1 MSVVFINCTG
11 ETFTPT
17 RSGAISTWIWE
28 VCRAAQKDGVEPW
41 VISRTVDAEPH
52 PWPNKVLLDYPW
64 IPQLRGTGLGRVFK
78 IQQQM
83 TGWGHTRQKAYINRV
98 VRAIRANG
106 LEKMPFVLHNDPEMA
121 VHLRSVFPKAR
132 IVHLF
137 HNANP
142 CHEKFRRAYGTAVN
156 VAAGVSDFISRW
168 QGEYFGIKG
177 DKLRTIYNGVD
188 LERFAPAD
196 RTPEG
201 RAVINFVGRTDA
213 TKGPDILL
221 RAARQVAATNR
232 DFAVQIL
239 GARFYWGTE
248 PDEYQKLLDTLSNDL
263 EQEGI
268 PVRRPGV
275 VSRNALP
282 GELRKAH
289 IHVVPSRWDE
299 PFGLA
304 TLEGMASGLAVIAS
318 RTGGTTEVVD
328 GAGLLFERDSTDQL
342 ADHLTTLLADVK
354 LRDEY
359 GVRAR
364 ARAEKFSWAR
374 TWTEIQKATGAW

>member
-1 MSVVFINCTG
+1 
-11 ETFTPT
+11 
-17 RSGAISTWIWE
+17 
-28 VCRAAQKDGVEPW
+28 
-41 VISRTVDAEPH
+41 
-52 PWPNKVLLDYPW
+52 
-64 IPQLRGTGLGRVFK
+64 
-78 IQQQM
+78 
-83 TGWGHTRQKAYINRV
+83 
-98 VRAIRANG
+98 
-106 LEKMPFVLHNDPEMA
+106 MA
-121 VHLRSVFPKAR
+121 VHLRRVYPKAT

-142 CHEKFRRAYGTAVN
+142 CHEKFRRAYGAAVD

-168 QGEYFGIKG
+168 QGEYFGIEG
-177 DKLRTIYNGVD
+177 VKLKTIYNGVD
-188 LERFAPAD
+188 LERFAPAASA
-196 RTPEG
+196 PEG
-201 RAVINFVGRTDA
+201 NAVINFVGRTDA

-221 RAARQVAATNR
+221 RAARQVAVKNPN
-232 DFAVQIL
+232 FAVQIL
-239 GARFYWGTE
+239 GARYYWGTE
-248 PDEYQKLLDTLSNDL
+248 PDEYQTLLDTLSKDL
-263 EQEGI
+263 EQEGV

-318 RTGGTTEVVD
+318 RTGGTTV
-328 GAGLLFERDSTDQL
+328 
-342 ADHLTTLLADVK
+342 LADVK

-374 TWTEIQKATGAW
+374 TWGEIRKATGT